1 MKYHASELIDAEKI
15 QKLMESF
22 YELTGLP
29 STLTDPEGK
38 ILEVGD
44 GRLIGAGWK
53 RVCLNF
59 HRVQPE
65 SQARCIESDTV
76 LSKQVI
82 ENKEYSLYRC
92 RNGLIDAA
100 IPIYIEGEHIVNL
113 FTGQFFLEPPDLDFF
128 RDQAAQYNYDT
139 DKYLEALSEVPVID
153 EQQVEKGLEF
163 LKNLAELITLMGF
176 KEKELISYK
185 NELELKVESRTKEL
199 KQALDEIKTLQG
211 IIPICSYCKKIRD
224 DEGAWEVLEAYIS
237 KHSDATFSHGACPE
251 CYNKLLQ
258 EIG

>member
-22 YELTGLP
+22 YEITGLP

-38 ILEVGD
+38 VLEVGE
-44 GRLIGAGWK
+44 GQLIGAGWK

-59 HRVQPE
+59 HRAHPE
-65 SQARCIESDTV
+65 SLARCIESDTV
-76 LSKQVI
+76 LSTQATK
-82 ENKEYSLYRC
+82 NKEYSLYKC

-100 IPIYIEGEHIVNL
+100 IPIYIEGEHVVNL
-113 FTGQFFLEPPDLDFF
+113 FTGQFFLEPPDLDSF
-128 RDQAAQYNYDT
+128 REQAVKYNYDV
-139 DKYLEALSEVPVID
+139 DQYLEALSEVPVID
-153 EQQVEKGLEF
+153 ETRVEQGLEF

-185 NELELKVESRTKEL
+185 NELELKVESRTREL

-224 DEGAWEVLEAYIS
+224 DQGAWEILEAYIS
-237 KHSDATFSHGACPE
+237 KHSDAIFSHGTCPE
-251 CYNKLLQ
+251 CYSKMLRDL
-258 EIG
+258 G